1 MLSLIA
7 RFHDVQDGHIRIGG
21 CDVRNVRP
29 VDLFST
35 ISMVFQDVYLFS
47 GTIMDNIRLGRPDAD
62 DADVMAAA
70 RAAGCEAFITALPH
84 GYATHVGEGGMSLS
98 GGERQ
103 RVSIARA
110 ILKDAPIVLL
120 DEATASVDAENERE
134 IRSSIAKLT
143 ASKTVVAIAHRLE
156 TVMSA
161 DRIIVMDA
169 GRIVESG
176 THETLKQSNGHYA
189 ALLSG
194 MEEAPAETAAMGREN
209 KND

>member
-1 MLSLIA
+1 
-7 RFHDVQDGHIRIGG
+7 
-21 CDVRNVRP
+21 
-29 VDLFST
+29 
-35 ISMVFQDVYLFS
+35 
-47 GTIMDNIRLGRPDAD
+47 
-62 DADVMAAA
+62 
-70 RAAGCEAFITALPH
+70 
-84 GYATHVGEGGMSLS
+84 MSLS

-143 ASKTVVAIAHRLE
+143 TSKTVVTIAHRLE

-161 DRIIVMDA
+161 DSINVMDA
-169 GRIVESG
+169 GRIVETG
-176 THETLKQSNGHYA
+176 IHEDLKQSNGHYA
-189 ALLSG
+189 ALLNS
-194 MEEAPAETAAMGREN
+194 MEGAPDDAAAIGRED